1 MKRVISAIFIIFSIF
16 SSQNYA
22 IADYRAVLSC
32 GMGSGDHI
40 NILACF
46 ENTEL
51 EIRSDGRKQIFQI
64 YNMLQAGNEYR
75 DGLHINLSES
85 FDFVAQN
92 SHDILILE
100 LIIYDNRDDIVYQDQ
115 AGMYGVI
122 SVGN

>member
-1 MKRVISAIFIIFSIF
+1 MHKIVIFLVISFLSFNS
-16 SSQNYA
+16 YA

-51 EIRSDGRKQIFQI
+51 EISSDGRKQL
-64 YNMLQAGNEYR
+64 YLVCNMLRAGNEYR

-100 LIIYDNRDDIVYQDQ
+100 LIIYDDRDDIVYQDQ

>member
-1 MKRVISAIFIIFSIF
+1 MHKIVIFLVISFLSFNS
-16 SSQNYA
+16 YA

-32 GMGSGDHI
+32 GMGSRDHI